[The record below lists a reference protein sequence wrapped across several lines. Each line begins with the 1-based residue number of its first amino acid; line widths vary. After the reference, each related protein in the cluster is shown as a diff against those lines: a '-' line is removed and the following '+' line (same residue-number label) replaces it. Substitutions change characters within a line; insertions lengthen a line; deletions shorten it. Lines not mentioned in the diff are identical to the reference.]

1 MAFVPGTRSRTIA
14 LARRLVEGLTV
25 GPEVQLGASVRIGLG
40 SALWAPKQLIVED
53 AVSIGRWCTI
63 MANGRIGRGTMIA
76 NSVGIIGRRDHDVSA
91 LGLPVR
97 YSPWVGEPGNESQSG
112 SVDIGEDV
120 WIGYGAILLSDVTI
134 GRGAIIGAG
143 AVVTSA
149 IEPYA
154 IAVGNPARPV
164 GARFNTE
171 QILKHETALNQF
183 WSEWKAKSIQ
193 PNQ

>member
-25 GPEVQLGASVRIGLG
+25 GPEVRLGDSVRIGLG
-40 SALWAPKQLIVED
+40 SALWAPSQLIVED

-63 MANGRIGRGTMIA
+63 MVNGRIGRGTMIA

-112 SVDIGEDV
+112 SVEIGEDV
-120 WIGYGAILLSDVTI
+120 WIGYGAILLSDITI

-143 AVVTSA
+143 AVVTTDVD
-149 IEPYA
+149 EYA
-154 IAVGNPARPV
+154 IAVGNPARSV
-164 GARFNTE
+164 GSRFTTDQIPDHE
-171 QILKHETALNQF
+171 QRLEQY
-183 WSEWKAKSIQ
+183 WVEWRTRGR
-193 PNQ
+193 